1 MCDRGFIKLIK
12 LSSAAF
18 ATDVGCFVLIIYFI
32 LLVSHARAVMTGCWM
47 LQQGEEIVDFP
58 IEDLRHSF
66 DASGEISPKQ
76 RPATSVLFHLHAD
89 ENDLTHVSN

>member
-1 MCDRGFIKLIK
+1 
-12 LSSAAF
+12 
-18 ATDVGCFVLIIYFI
+18 
-32 LLVSHARAVMTGCWM
+32 M

-58 IEDLRHSF
+58 TEGLRHSF
-66 DASGEISPKQ
+66 DANGEISPKQ